1 MTEKGSQ
8 ALEPLVRVQEP
19 QWLKGKLPELL
30 VAVPKFLASLGQV
43 GRFLLYLGEITK
55 VLKSLEY
62 LVK

>member
-8 ALEPLVRVQEP
+8 ALDPLVRVQEP
-19 QWLKGKLPELL
+19 PCLTGKMPELL
-30 VAVPKFLASLGQV
+30 VYVEKLLATFEYLG
-43 GRFLLYLGEITK
+43 RLLFYLGEITK